1 MKSFEYF
8 SPKSLD
14 EASRFLLEREKEAK
28 LMAGGTD
35 LLVAMKT
42 GGISPRQVV
51 DLKRIPG
58 LGKIGWNENGGL
70 EIGALATVHE
80 IESSSLIREK
90 FPLLAKAAS
99 VLGSLQ
105 IRNKATIGGNLCH
118 ASPAADLAPPL
129 IALEARVH
137 LFSQQGSRSVEL
149 ENFFLGPGV
158 TALRPGEILTGIEIP
173 PMSVHSGGTY
183 LKFALRKE
191 MALAVLSVA
200 TVLTLTPAD
209 SVCRKARISLGAVA
223 PTPIRAK
230 EAERVLDGKRIGDDL
245 IQKASDLAAE
255 ASKPITDIRGSVW
268 YRARLTPVLVGRSIR
283 QILRRMEHLS

>member
-1 MKSFEYF
+1 MKRFEYS

-14 EASRFLLEREKEAK
+14 EASQLLLEQGKEAK

-35 LLVAMKT
+35 LLVSMKN
-42 GGISPRQVV
+42 GGIRPRCVV

-58 LGKIGWNENGGL
+58 IEKIGWNERGQL

-80 IESSSLIREK
+80 IERSSLIREK
-90 FPLLAKAAS
+90 FSPLAEAAS

-129 IALEARVH
+129 IALEAKVH
-137 LFSQQGSRSVEL
+137 LFSREGERSVEL
-149 ENFFLGPGV
+149 ENFFLGPG
-158 TALRPGEILTGIEIP
+158 TATLRPGEILTRIEIP
-173 PMSVHSGGTY
+173 PMAPHSDGSY

-191 MALAVLSVA
+191 MALAVVSVA
-200 TVLTLTPAD
+200 TVLTLNPVDA
-209 SVCRKARISLGAVA
+209 VCQKARICLGAVA

-230 EAERVLDGKRIGDDL
+230 EAEKVLEGNRIGEDL
-245 IQKASDLAAE
+245 IQRASDLAAE

-268 YRARLTPVLVGRSIR
+268 YRTRMTPVLVGRSIR
-283 QILRRMEHLS
+283 QILRRTEHLS